1 MHVKIQNFI
10 LLCIS
15 VLFYA
20 SFGVKQLLFLFLCIM
35 ITFIG
40 AVIGE
45 KYNKK
50 YILLALTAN
59 ISLLVV
65 MKYLP
70 FFYANIDALFK
81 NGGGG

>member
-1 MHVKIQNFI
+1 MHVKISNFI
-10 LLCIS
+10 LLCAS

-40 AVIGE
+40 AVMGE
-45 KYNKK
+45 KYDKK

-70 FFYANIDALFK
+70 FFYANLDVLSRR
-81 NGGGG
+81 GGG

>member
-20 SFGVKQLLFLFLCIM
+20 SFGVKQLLFLFLCVM

-81 NGGGG
+81 NGGG